1 MLVIGVVMD
10 HMEQLDQE
18 MEEYL
23 ADPCGLA
30 NTRVPMRWWEWVLLI
45 ASWLLVPCLLVL
57 IVVLLSV

>member
-1 MLVIGVVMD
+1 MD